1 MALANDEK
9 SGLSDTILEFLEV
22 MDEEPVQLMLAA
34 LDSGISLVSVEFQPD
49 LDGDESLLSGFLT
62 ALRFASHGIFLL
74 PFDEIRFGKYTMLVR
89 ADPPFL
95 FCYVFRGNTK
105 HFSHRLEQFI
115 NALREKSSL
124 LTSLKNTMSTGE
136 VNMLTKSSIENLA
149 AEIFSHSGGQLWRC
163 K

>member
-1 MALANDEK
+1 MANNKESRLT
-9 SGLSDTILEFLEV
+9 DTIFEFLEAT
-22 MDEEPVQLMLAA
+22 DEEPVQLMLAA

-49 LDGDESLLSGFLT
+49 LDGDESLLSGFVS

-95 FCYVFRGNTK
+95 FSYIFRGNTK
-105 HFSHRLEQFI
+105 HFSQRLEMFI
-115 NALREKSSL
+115 NTLREKAPL
-124 LTSLKNTMSTGE
+124 LTSLKKTMLTGE
-136 VNMLTKSSIENLA
+136 VNLIARSSIENLA
-149 AEIFSHSGGQLWRC
+149 AEIFSYSGGPLWRC